1 MRVLLISVIAASALG
16 AAAPALAQ
24 DAGPNGYGSPLKP
37 SDAAAQP
44 WLVESHGQTTCKLR
58 LESAQTSP
66 GVYRVSAGDCGGAL
80 PTGVAGWKPDDSGL
94 SLVDSQGQ
102 VVVKLNRWSNSL
114 MVAPRASGVDL
125 QLQRA
130 G

>member
-1 MRVLLISVIAASALG
+1 MHTLLTGVIAATSLVI
-16 AAAPALAQ
+16 AAPVFAQ
-24 DAGPNGYGSPLKP
+24 DAGPNSYGTPLKP

-44 WLVESHGQTTCKLR
+44 WLVESHGQTTCRIR
-58 LESAQTSP
+58 LEAQEASA
-66 GVYRVSAGDCGGAL
+66 GVYRVSAGDCGAAL
-80 PTGVAGWKPDDSGL
+80 PSGVVGWKPDGNGL

-102 VVVKLNRWSNSL
+102 VVVKFDRWSNSL
-114 MVAPRASGVDL
+114 MVAPRSNGADL